1 MRSLQNGFE
10 VDFRTQ
16 FGDLRSSDRKNSGM
30 ESVLRTELEQLYR
43 KHRQSLF
50 SVALIV
56 TGCSSM
62 AEDAVHEAFVR
73 LCQKPELP
81 EGSLVSY
88 VFTAVRNAAIDCRR
102 RQQHQRSITES
113 IFASAG
119 SDSHSSNSST
129 TANQNDEMESL
140 KNAIDQLD
148 ELSRQI
154 VVMKIFSE
162 LTFEEIAGVLE
173 MPSATAAT
181 RYRRAIMK
189 LEEELRRSS

>member
-1 MRSLQNGFE
+1 MRSLKHGVAGNFQ
-10 VDFRTQ
+10 TQ
-16 FGDLRSSDRKNSGM
+16 VGDLRSSDRKNSGM

-50 SVALIV
+50 SVALTV
-56 TGCSSM
+56 TSCSSM

-73 LCQKPELP
+73 LCQKSELP
-81 EGSLVSY
+81 EGSLTSY
-88 VFTAVRNAAIDCRR
+88 VFAAVRNAAIDCRR

-113 IFASAG
+113 VFASAS

-129 TANQNDEMESL
+129 TANQDDETESL
-140 KNAIDQLD
+140 KRAIDQLD

-154 VVMKIFSE
+154 VIMKIFSE

-173 MPSATAAT
+173 IPSATAAT

>member
-1 MRSLQNGFE
+1 
-10 VDFRTQ
+10 
-16 FGDLRSSDRKNSGM
+16 M

-50 SVALIV
+50 SLALTV

-62 AEDAVHEAFVR
+62 AEDAVQEAFAR
-73 LCQKPELP
+73 LCQKSELP
-81 EGSLVSY
+81 EGSLASY
-88 VFTAVRNAAIDCRR
+88 VFAAVRNAAIDCRR

-113 IFASAG
+113 IFASGG
-119 SDSHSSNSST
+119 SDLHLSDSLT
-129 TANQNDEMESL
+129 TANQNDETELL
-140 KNAIDQLD
+140 KSAIDQLD

-154 VVMKIFSE
+154 VVMKIFSD

-173 MPSATAAT
+173 IPSATAAT

>member
-1 MRSLQNGFE
+1 LQNGFE

-16 FGDLRSSDRKNSGM
+16 FGDLRSSDRENSGM
-30 ESVLRTELEQLYR
+30 ESVLRTELEQLYQ

-50 SVALIV
+50 SVALTV

-73 LCQKPELP
+73 LCQKTEIPA
-81 EGSLVSY
+81 GSLTSY
-88 VFTAVRNAAIDCRR
+88 VFAAVRNAAIDCRR
-102 RQQHQRSITES
+102 RQQHQRTITES
-113 IFASAG
+113 IFAATS
-119 SDSHSSNSST
+119 SDSHSSNGTT
-129 TANQNDEMESL
+129 TANQGDETESL
-140 KNAIDQLD
+140 RFAIEQLD

-154 VVMKIFSE
+154 VVMKIFSD

-189 LEEELRRSS
+189 LEEELRRGS

>member
-1 MRSLQNGFE
+1 MEFSDSG
-10 VDFRTQ
+10 
-16 FGDLRSSDRKNSGM
+16 SSDLENSGM

-50 SVALIV
+50 SVALTV

-73 LCQKPELP
+73 LCQKSEVP
-81 EGSLVSY
+81 EGSLASY
-88 VFTAVRNAAIDCRR
+88 VFAAVRNAAIDCRR
-102 RQQHQRSITES
+102 RQQHQRTITES
-113 IFASAG
+113 IFASTG
-119 SDSHSSNSST
+119 SDSHLASSST
-129 TANQNDEMESL
+129 TANQDDETESL
-140 KNAIDQLD
+140 KLAIDQLD

-173 MPSATAAT
+173 IPSATAAT

>member
-1 MRSLQNGFE
+1 VKLLKDSSAVKYWTPLGNG
-10 VDFRTQ
+10 
-16 FGDLRSSDRKNSGM
+16 RSSDYEYSGM
-30 ESVLRTELEQLYR
+30 GSVLRTELEQLYR

-50 SVALIV
+50 SVALTV

-73 LCQKPELP
+73 LCQKSEPP
-81 EGSLVSY
+81 QGSLTSY
-88 VFTAVRNAAIDCRR
+88 VFAAVRNAAIDCRR
-102 RQQHQRSITES
+102 RQQHQRTITES
-113 IFASAG
+113 IFASAS
-119 SDSHSSNSST
+119 SDSHTTNGST
-129 TANQNDEMESL
+129 TTNQDDETESL
-140 KNAIDQLD
+140 KSAIDQLD

-154 VVMKIFSE
+154 VVMKTFSE

-173 MPSATAAT
+173 IPAATAAT

>member
-1 MRSLQNGFE
+1 
-10 VDFRTQ
+10 
-16 FGDLRSSDRKNSGM
+16 
-30 ESVLRTELEQLYR
+30 
-43 KHRQSLF
+43 
-50 SVALIV
+50 
-56 TGCSSM
+56 M

-73 LCQKPELP
+73 LCQKSELP
-81 EGSLVSY
+81 EGSLASY
-88 VFTAVRNAAIDCRR
+88 VFAAVRNAAIDCRR
-102 RQQHQRSITES
+102 RQQHQRTITES
-113 IFASAG
+113 IFASTG
-119 SDSHSSNSST
+119 SDSHAASSST
-129 TANQNDEMESL
+129 IANQDGETESL
-140 KNAIDQLD
+140 KRAINQLD

>member
-1 MRSLQNGFE
+1 
-10 VDFRTQ
+10 VDFQTQ
-16 FGDLRSSDRKNSGM
+16 FGDLRSSDRENSGM
-30 ESVLRTELEQLYR
+30 ESVLRTELEQLYQ

-50 SVALIV
+50 SVALTV

-73 LCQKPELP
+73 LCQKTDIPA
-81 EGSLVSY
+81 GSLTSY
-88 VFTAVRNAAIDCRR
+88 VFAAVRNAAIDCRR
-102 RQQHQRSITES
+102 RQQHQRTITES
-113 IFASAG
+113 IFAATS
-119 SDSHSSNSST
+119 SDSQSSNGTT
-129 TANQNDEMESL
+129 TANHGDETESL
-140 KNAIDQLD
+140 RFAIEQLD

-154 VVMKIFSE
+154 VFMKIFSD

-189 LEEELRRSS
+189 LEEDLRRCS

>member
-1 MRSLQNGFE
+1 
-10 VDFRTQ
+10 
-16 FGDLRSSDRKNSGM
+16 M

-50 SVALIV
+50 SLALTV

-62 AEDAVHEAFVR
+62 AEDAVQEAFAR
-73 LCQKPELP
+73 LCQKSELP
-81 EGSLVSY
+81 EGSLASY
-88 VFTAVRNAAIDCRR
+88 VFAAVRNAAIDCRR

-113 IFASAG
+113 IFASGG
-119 SDSHSSNSST
+119 SDLHLSDSST
-129 TANQNDEMESL
+129 TANQNDETELL
-140 KNAIDQLD
+140 KSAIDQLD

-173 MPSATAAT
+173 LPSATAAT

>member
-1 MRSLQNGFE
+1 
-10 VDFRTQ
+10 
-16 FGDLRSSDRKNSGM
+16 M

-43 KHRQSLF
+43 THRQSLF
-50 SVALIV
+50 SVALTV

-73 LCQKPELP
+73 LCQKTDIPA
-81 EGSLVSY
+81 GSLTSY
-88 VFTAVRNAAIDCRR
+88 VFAAVRNAAIDCRR

-113 IFASAG
+113 IFATAG
-119 SDSHSSNSST
+119 SDMNLSTGST
-129 TANQNDEMESL
+129 TANQNDEAESL
-140 KNAIDQLD
+140 KSAIDQLD

-162 LTFEEIAGVLE
+162 LTFEEIARVLE

>member
-1 MRSLQNGFE
+1 MELW
-10 VDFRTQ
+10 TQ
-16 FGDLRSSDRKNSGM
+16 FGDRRSKDRENSGM

-50 SVALIV
+50 SVALTV

-73 LCQKPELP
+73 LCQKSERP
-81 EGSLVSY
+81 EGSLTPY
-88 VFTAVRNAAIDCRR
+88 VFAAVRNAAIDCRR
-102 RQQHQRSITES
+102 RQQHQRNITES

-119 SDSHSSNSST
+119 SDSHSTKVGST
-129 TANQNDEMESL
+129 TNQHDETESL
-140 KNAIDQLD
+140 KSAIDQLD

-162 LTFEEIAGVLE
+162 LTFDEIAGVLE

-189 LEEELRRSS
+189 LEEELRRIS

>member
-1 MRSLQNGFE
+1 
-10 VDFRTQ
+10 
-16 FGDLRSSDRKNSGM
+16 M

-50 SVALIV
+50 SVALTV

-73 LCQKPELP
+73 LCQKSELP
-81 EGSLVSY
+81 EGNLASY
-88 VFTAVRNAAIDCRR
+88 VFASVRNAAIDCRR
-102 RQQHQRSITES
+102 RQQHQRTITES
-113 IFASAG
+113 IFASSG
-119 SDSHSSNSST
+119 SDSLSSDSSS
-129 TANQNDEMESL
+129 APNQNDETESV
-140 KNAIDQLD
+140 KSAIDQLD

-173 MPSATAAT
+173 MPSATVAT